1 MKDKLILVNN
11 KAIGYR
17 IREER
22 EKLKLTREKFAEI
35 VDFSPL
41 YIGQLERG
49 ERQMSLTALVKIS
62 KYLHISIDYL
72 IYGTDL
78 KDSNK
83 LFLKENSKAYSI
95 KDNSNKIANK
105 KNILDL
111 IDRCSSKEL
120 NLIEDIIKL
129 IIPYIK

>member
-72 IYGTDL
+72 IYGTDH

>member
-1 MKDKLILVNN
+1 
-11 KAIGYR
+11 
-17 IREER
+17 
-22 EKLKLTREKFAEI
+22 
-35 VDFSPL
+35 
-41 YIGQLERG
+41 
-49 ERQMSLTALVKIS
+49 MSLTALVKIS

-95 KDNSNKIANK
+95 KDNSNKITNK